1 MLPEQ
6 DAQSRSGRNA
16 LAYQLSTLWSSK
28 MSQLHPLS
36 HLAGLYRGPGP
47 AILVTSWSCGWRDQQ
62 RLLVPTEGRMLCWAY
77 QVGANKVK
85 LWRGA
90 KDRRIDKI
98 PSLLLGS
105 TQSVWEGSYKV
116 KCPHGDQAGEVSEGR
131 SPHGD
136 CGIFWRAIPLCKGA
150 STSQFQKV
158 VALQEDEIV
167 WPDFSRDTRNPELL
181 FFIMEKSPDFF
192 FFVN

>member
-6 DAQSRSGRNA
+6 DAQSHSGRNA
-16 LAYQLSTLWSSK
+16 LAYQLSTLRSSK
-28 MSQLHPLS
+28 TSQLHPLS

-47 AILVTSWSCGWRDQQ
+47 TILVTSWSCGWRDQQ
-62 RLLVPTEGRMLCWAY
+62 RLLVPTECRVLCWAH

-85 LWRGA
+85 LWRCA
-90 KDRRIDKI
+90 KDRKLDKI
-98 PSLLLGS
+98 PSLFLGS

-136 CGIFWRAIPLCKGA
+136 CGIFCRAIPLLKGHPQVN
-150 STSQFQKV
+150 SRKFLLCRRMKQYGLMFQEIPEIQNYYLQF
-158 VALQEDEIV
+158 
-167 WPDFSRDTRNPELL
+167 
-181 FFIMEKSPDFF
+181 FF